1 MLNQHDQQWLQIIA
15 QQLEREDPQ
24 LARKLQSGN
33 PDARACDGQWPATYA
48 AAGDGTDPPRNA
60 PLVDETTPR
69 GYVAWLFALVGGAAA
84 VILLVGVANAA
95 WGAVLLA
102 LPVLVGLLVMGA
114 RTMWAGRAKRS
125 HSRKWNQGP

>member
-33 PDARACDGQWPATYA
+33 PDARACDGQRPETYA
-48 AAGDGTDPPRNA
+48 AADGGTDPRNA
-60 PLVDETTPR
+60 PLADETTPR
-69 GYVAWLFALVGGAAA
+69 AYVAWLFALVGGAAA
-84 VILLVGVANAA
+84 VILVVGIANAA

-114 RTMWAGRAKRS
+114 RTMWARRAKRPY
-125 HSRKWNQGP
+125 SRKWHQGP